1 MFESDVAFAPGTAVS
16 RGVHCVRQ
24 TNVHRHA
31 NALEIAYVMRGD
43 LHIKVSC
50 EDFDLQ
56 TGDYAVL
63 NRGDPHALTGSADN
77 VTALVHVDLAECRD
91 VDPFAEH
98 IIFACESFDLAR
110 YRAQEALLRGLILDL
125 IDGPPESIQQR
136 CRELVGLLC
145 AGYSL
150 ENYYNRAVT
159 LTGAQREKYLAIT
172 RFLRENAAQRD
183 VLGLLAREQHYSKS
197 YVSHFVKEA
206 SAISFSD
213 LLGYIRV
220 AMAENLLLST
230 DATML
235 EIAAS
240 CGFSDVKY
248 FTRSFVDW
256 FHQLPADYRKRYQ
269 PETLRDNDMNP
280 VCAQTRLELT
290 REHRQRVAAPGE
302 GPRLSVTPLLLK
314 NLGSRL
320 DLFDAIRTGG
330 GETDSAAG
338 PDAGDGPVHLIP
350 IRITKGDLDGGYP
363 MDGLASFGQIRTTPC
378 LVLDYSTVAATLELV
393 AEVVQRV
400 ELAPPLRPVI
410 WLAYNAFHDRHGVD
424 EVIARSKAEHGV
436 EIQPIMMP

>member
-1 MFESDVAFAPGTAVS
+1 MFESDVAFAPGAVVS
-16 RGVHCVRQ
+16 TGVHCVRQ
-24 TNVHRHA
+24 TNLHRHP
-31 NALEIAYVMRGD
+31 NALEIVYVLRGD

-56 TGDYAVL
+56 VGDYAVL

-77 VTALVHVDLAECRD
+77 VTALVHVDLAGCRD

-110 YRAQEALLRGLILDL
+110 YRRQEAQLRGLILDL
-125 IDGPPESIQQR
+125 IDSAPTPAHQR

-150 ENYYNRAVT
+150 ENYYNRAIT
-159 LTGAQREKYLAIT
+159 LTSAQREKYLAIT

-183 VLGLLAREQHYSKS
+183 VLGLLANEQHYSKS
-197 YVSHFVKEA
+197 YVSHFVKES

-220 AMAENLLLST
+220 AIAENLLLST
-230 DATML
+230 DSTML

-269 PETLRDNDMNP
+269 PDTLRDNDMTAVP
-280 VCAQTRLELT
+280 AATARALVA
-290 REHRQRVAAPGE
+290 EHRQRVASPGE

-320 DLFDAIRTGG
+320 DLFDAIRTHSGDPASSDPTEGG
-330 GETDSAAG
+330 N
-338 PDAGDGPVHLIP
+338 GPVHLIP
-350 IRITKGDLDGGYP
+350 IRVTKADLDGGYP
-363 MDGLASFGQIRTTPC
+363 MDGLASFSQIRTTPC
-378 LVLDYSTVAATLELV
+378 LVLDYSTVASTFELV
-393 AEVVQRV
+393 TEVVRRF
-400 ELAPPLRPVI
+400 ELTPKPVI
-410 WLAYNAFHDRHGVD
+410 WVTYNAFHDRHGVD
-424 EVIARSKAEHGV
+424 EVITRAKAEHGV
-436 EIQPIMMP
+436 DIQPIMMP